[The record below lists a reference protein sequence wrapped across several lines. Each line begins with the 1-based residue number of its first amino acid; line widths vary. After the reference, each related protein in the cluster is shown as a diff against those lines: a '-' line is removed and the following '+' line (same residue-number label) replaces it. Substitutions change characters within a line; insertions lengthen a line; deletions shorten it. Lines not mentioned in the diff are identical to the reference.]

1 MSRAARWGTLV
12 VLGNLLV
19 NIAHGEAHRQLEIM
33 LSPNDETFVYS
44 VIVFCPLAAAI
55 LMLVSRRRWGPLLL
69 TLSMAGSLLFGG
81 FKHFVAMSSDHVS
94 QVPEGT
100 WGTVFVV
107 TSYLLLVAEALG
119 VIVGI
124 HLLRRDNRL

>member
-1 MSRAARWGTLV
+1 MSGAARWGTLV
-12 VLGNLLV
+12 VLGNVLV
-19 NIAHGEAHRQLEIM
+19 SIAHGEAHRRLEIV
-33 LSPNDETFVYS
+33 LSPSDEAFVYS

-81 FKHFVAMSSDHVS
+81 FKHFVAMSSDHIS

-100 WGTVFVV
+100 WGTVFVA
-107 TSYLLLVAEALG
+107 TSYLLLLAEALG